1 MASRKDFEQRID
13 DVIEGI
19 SMIFP
24 SLTCIILRFSDIR
37 RRIAI
42 GLLEVERA
50 LDVAAHDE
58 DSSGK
63 MHKVLKNIVRRV
75 LLQECQDE
83 ASESDALKSDKK
95 AKRKAKRSKFVQSSA
110 REVKQARLE
119 REEKSSTRS
128 GKRQERKAQTG
139 TYPDIDEEK
148 EETELWDS
156 KEPEPGISHVPGT
169 FAPLPSHVLRS
180 FRAPP
185 SAPLPALPA
194 DPVVS
199 PPPVQLGFG
208 EWISMSGKKD
218 RERKER
224 SRVEDVIDLCS
235 SSSDSETEREEPSST
250 EREEAS
256 STECEESSSF
266 EDEPDEEK
274 APGNVRGE
282 FSPEE

>member
-1 MASRKDFEQRID
+1 MASREDFEQRID

-128 GKRQERKAQTG
+128 GKRQEWKAQTG
-139 TYPDIDEEK
+139 TYLDIDEEK

-169 FAPLPSHVLRS
+169 FAPLPANVLRS

-199 PPPVQLGFG
+199 PPPEQLSYGQ
-208 EWISMSGKKD
+208 WVSMVDKKQ
-218 RERKER
+218 REREER

-235 SSSDSETEREEPSST
+235 SSSDTEEEERSRELQ
-250 EREEAS
+250 RAFEEAP
-256 STECEESSSF
+256 TEGESSF

-274 APGNVRGE
+274 DPGNVRGE
-282 FSPEE
+282 I